1 MKLMIDYILEKDK
14 KLKYGITKPIQNKT
28 QREKNLS
35 QQAKKIRHAIMC
47 FPEYT
52 TNKDTVRKWIEKDV
66 ILT

>member
-35 QQAKKIRHAIMC
+35 QQAKKIRHNYVL
-47 FPEYT
+47 PRKYT
-52 TNKDTVRKWIEKDV
+52 TNKDTVRNGQKKM
-66 ILT
+66 